1 MSVFTPSGSGGGGTG
16 NVTGPNSST
25 DNAVVRWDGTTG
37 KFIQNSTAILNDD
50 GVLSALALLQ
60 KNNIPTGVTVSV
72 QSNDIYIVG
81 DELNIEGT
89 LEMGGTLIL
98 V

>member
-1 MSVFTPSGSGGGGTG
+1 MLFRS
-16 NVTGPNSST
+16 
-25 DNAVVRWDGTTG
+25 
-37 KFIQNSTAILNDD
+37 
-50 GVLSALALLQ
+50 SALALLQ